1 MATILA
7 PYNTMATIRW
17 LQYYGY
23 NTMATIRWLQYD
35 GYNMMATIQWLQY
48 DGYNTMATIRWLQ
61 YDGYN
66 AYNELVQC
74 AGAMSTMPTMQE
86 LQCLQ

>member
-1 MATILA
+1 MATMS
-7 PYNTMATIRW
+7 YNGYNKST
-17 LQYYGY
+17 LQYYGLQYNGY
-23 NTMATIRWLQYD
+23 NTMATILWLQYN
-35 GYNMMATIQWLQY
+35 GYNMMATIQ
-48 DGYNTMATIRWLQ
+48 WLQ

-86 LQCLQ
+86 LQWLQ